1 MSRGEKFSNEKYLT
15 KQQVARE
22 MGSTLIESIWNEVLA
37 YRQNFMT
44 QLTLRTVEKDRLRV
58 VQTPKISDKVNTVER
73 RFTKV
78 LYSLSEL
85 QQLTDQIENFELAL
99 LEKVLNS
106 VAYKYNVELSTTFV
120 YNLYHGNVSAPSP
133 RELIFINYYEA
144 LKKVKAA
151 KNRPLDENLLIEIGE
166 RFNDLSARTYV
177 YRQTEYK
184 DPQQTAL
191 IGRVFIHVPVNQ
203 VSDMITDLL
212 GFMQVSSAP
221 LFVKFSALLF
231 FTNYIKPFELYS
243 EEIAILLAK
252 SFLVQND
259 FESFA
264 HLLDF
269 ERLLAHNREE
279 AEDVMLEVKR
289 TSDLTYFIDFLT
301 RIAEEML
308 DEVEKLIG
316 NLKVV
321 RIVQERHEISPNDVS
336 KKQSDSG
343 QISLFDTEV
352 ETEVVHTPKRDVRD
366 IIGYKEQ
373 TPDLAKVERVVELAA
388 PVVSRPAVNIAIGEL
403 PVVLSESDAKLLERH
418 LLESDPS
425 LSRSEA
431 MFYARHCT
439 LGKYYTIANFR
450 EFIGCAYETAR
461 TSMDHL
467 ANAGYYDKQKLK
479 NKFIYTPVER
489 K

>member
-106 VAYKYNVELSTTFV
+106 VAHKYDVELSTTFV

-144 LKKVKAA
+144 LKKVKEA

-166 RFNDLSARTYV
+166 YFNDLTMRTYV

-259 FESFA
+259 LESFA

-269 ERLLAHNREE
+269 ERLLGQNREE
-279 AEDVMLEVKR
+279 ADEVMLEVKR

-301 RIAEEML
+301 RVADEML

-316 NLKVV
+316 KLKVV
-321 RIVQERHEISPNDVS
+321 KIVQERHDVS
-336 KKQSDSG
+336 TSEAPKVQNESG
-343 QISLFDTEV
+343 QISLFDTDVEPEV
-352 ETEVVHTPKRDVRD
+352 TPTPKRDVRE

-373 TPDLAKVERVVELAA
+373 PTVKTEVPVVEPVV
-388 PVVSRPAVNIAIGEL
+388 PVVSRTAANIAIGEL
-403 PVVLSESDAKLLERH
+403 PVVLSESEAKLLERH

-431 MFYARHCT
+431 TFYARHCT

-450 EFIGCAYETAR
+450 EYIGCAYETAR